1 MGADLIGITA
11 RLLDRQLVDATGLLC
26 EPYFTEGVKEDGICV
41 RQTDIRELQKAK
53 AAIAAGIACL
63 CKHCKITEDAVE
75 IIYLAGGFGYYLDP
89 ESAIRIGLF
98 PENWRGRI
106 VAVGNSALAGAKQ
119 IGRKLLGQ
127 DVESAFQSCQS
138 LCGQVQ
144 SMCDSINLAE
154 EPDFTE
160 HYMERVSFPDLA

>member
-1 MGADLIGITA
+1 MET
-11 RLLDRQLVDATGLLC
+11 V
-26 EPYFTEGVKEDGICV
+26 
-41 RQTDIRELQKAK
+41 
-53 AAIAAGIACL
+53 
-63 CKHCKITEDAVE
+63 
-75 IIYLAGGFGYYLDP
+75 YLAGGFGYYLNP

-98 PENWRGRI
+98 PENWHGRI

-119 IGRKLLGQ
+119 IGEKMLGQ
-127 DVESAFQSCQS
+127 DEEEALRICRTV
-138 LCGQVQ
+138 CGQVQ